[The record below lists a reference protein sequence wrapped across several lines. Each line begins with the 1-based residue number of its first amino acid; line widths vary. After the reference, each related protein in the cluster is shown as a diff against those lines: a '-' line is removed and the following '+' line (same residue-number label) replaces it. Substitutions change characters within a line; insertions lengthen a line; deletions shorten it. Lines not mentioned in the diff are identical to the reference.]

1 MQGEST
7 VYSAHMGCGFL
18 LETEKDPGNQGFLG
32 GMQQFTEGSRSSSH
46 VLARVQRSV
55 YCGFFHLPC
64 AEPGGP
70 LKTCTGRDAGV
81 TPSALGAAGRRRVIT
96 SRKGCY
102 RRWVY
107 RPGWGERA
115 GSTWR
120 TGRRGPPARP
130 ACSSRAGTQRTGRKE
145 SHTGWACRSLA
156 DIWLACNSGARRLP
170 GRGWTCCRLVGRGW
184 T

>member
-1 MQGEST
+1 MVSFRRQRRTLGTRASWQW
-7 VYSAHMGCGFL
+7 V
-18 LETEKDPGNQGFLG
+18 G
-32 GMQQFTEGSRSSSH
+32 GMHQSTEGSRSSCH
-46 VLARVQRSV
+46 VLAWVQRLVDHAS
-55 YCGFFHLPC
+55 HLSH

-70 LKTCTGRDAGV
+70 PRTHVGRGAGV
-81 TPSALGAAGRRRVIT
+81 TPSALGAAGRRLVIT

-107 RPGWGERA
+107 RPGWGGRA
-115 GSTWR
+115 GSTRR

-130 ACSSRAGTQRTGRKE
+130 ACSSRAGTQRTGGKE

-156 DIWLACNSGARRLP
+156 DIWLACNSGARRSP